1 MPALPCS
8 LTVIIPTLDAAPGL
22 PVALTAL
29 REEAPEAEVIVVDG
43 GSGDATRA
51 LAAAEGARVML
62 AGRGRGRQLAAGVGA
77 ARAEFLLL
85 LHADTMLA
93 PGWSE
98 EVARFMTAPEAQ
110 ARAGY
115 FRFTLD
121 SETRAARRLA
131 GLVAWRARVL
141 GLPYG
146 DQGLLVAAEFLAELG
161 GVPLLP
167 LMEDVA
173 LSRRIGRAR
182 LVAFETRAITSAVR
196 WRRDGWLRR
205 SVRNL
210 LCLGLY
216 HLGQPPRR
224 IARFYG

>member
-1 MPALPCS
+1 MSALPCS
-8 LTVIIPTLDAAPGL
+8 LAIVIPALDAAACL
-22 PVALTAL
+22 PATLAAL
-29 REEAPEAEVIVVDG
+29 RAEANGAAIILVDG
-43 GSGDATRA
+43 ASGDATRA
-51 LAAAEGARVML
+51 LAEAGGARVWL

-98 EVARFMTAPEAQ
+98 EVARFMTAPEAH

-121 SETRAARRLA
+121 SEARAARWLA

-146 DQGLLVAAEFLAELG
+146 DQGLLVAAEFLAERG

-205 SVRNL
+205 SARNL

-216 HLGQPPRR
+216 HLGLPPWL
-224 IARFYG
+224 IARLYG